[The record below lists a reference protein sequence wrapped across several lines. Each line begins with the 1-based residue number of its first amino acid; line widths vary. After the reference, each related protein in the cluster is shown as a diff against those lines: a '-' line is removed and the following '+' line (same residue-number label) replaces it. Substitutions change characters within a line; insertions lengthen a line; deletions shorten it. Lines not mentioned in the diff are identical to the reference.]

1 MEAVF
6 ISKSKPFLDAV
17 AEQMELYVLKMTG
30 QHFTYIVNTALVPRP
45 RCDDWK
51 ARRDGWAK
59 VIRKMLDC

>member
-6 ISKSKPFLDAV
+6 ISKLNPLLDAV

-51 ARRDGWAK
+51 AR
-59 VIRKMLDC
+59 